1 MQSAG
6 YSLIAGGRRSFRIP
20 LHDALQRVRE
30 SVDWQL
36 QKLLYRV

>member
-1 MQSAG
+1 M
-6 YSLIAGGRRSFRIP
+6 LNGRAAPLRLP

-36 QKLLYRV
+36 QKLLQKV